1 MNIGYN
7 LIRYTYGAALI
18 VVGLDKFL
26 SMNYLTNW
34 AQYLNTSLVQA
45 LSLQLSTVLMMVGI
59 AEIAV
64 GILVI
69 IKPRIGGAIAVA
81 WLGLIIFNLV
91 SMGMFYDIAARDVL
105 IAVGFAQLILR

>member
-34 AQYLNTSLVQA
+34 AQYVNTSLVQA
-45 LSLQLSTVLMMVGI
+45 FSLQLSTVLMMVGI

-105 IAVGFAQLILR
+105 IAVGFAQLVLR

>member
-1 MNIGYN
+1 MIGYN
-7 LIRYTYGAALI
+7 LIRYTYGIAAI
-18 VVGLDKFL
+18 VVGLDKI

-34 AQYLNTSLVQA
+34 AQYVNVSLIQA
-45 LSLQLSTVLMMVGI
+45 ASLQLSTVLMLAGI

-69 IKPRIGGAIAVA
+69 LKPRIGGAIAVA

-91 SMGMFYDIAARDVL
+91 SMGMFYDIAARDLL
-105 IAVGFAQLILR
+105 IAVGFAQLVLN